1 MLMTSANQCFIDA
14 TSRLLK
20 RWFANTSAELFRL
33 RGLFSVPLG
42 ERPVPLVL
50 STLNVLLHGRKNN
63 AVGGAGDDGSD
74 GIDSGD
80 GDAIVAVAD

>member
-1 MLMTSANQCFIDA
+1 M
-14 TSRLLK
+14 
-20 RWFANTSAELFRL
+20 
-33 RGLFSVPLG
+33 
-42 ERPVPLVL
+42 
-50 STLNVLLHGRKNN
+50 LLHGRKNN